1 MISAARLVEIRRA
14 LDDGELR
21 IDDARDLLDEVL
33 RLRVI
38 VECET
43 TPRASRSVKGGQHGD
58 EEERAAD

>member
-1 MISAARLVEIRRA
+1 MISSARLVEIRRA

-21 IDDARDLLDEVL
+21 LNDARDLLDEVL

-43 TPRASRSVKGGQHGD
+43 TPRASRSVKGGRHGGEKD
-58 EEERAAD
+58 GAAD